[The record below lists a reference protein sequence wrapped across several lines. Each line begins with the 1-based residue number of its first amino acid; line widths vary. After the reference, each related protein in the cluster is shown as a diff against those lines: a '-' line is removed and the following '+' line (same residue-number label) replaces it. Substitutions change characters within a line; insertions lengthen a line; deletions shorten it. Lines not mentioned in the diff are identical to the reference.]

1 MTGSEKKCWKV
12 TGVFGDKS
20 CESLNEYLHCKHCPV
35 YSGAARE
42 FFDREVPPEFIESW
56 TVALSRK
63 KEIVEKGDLS
73 VTIFRL
79 GGEYLAIPT
88 DAFLVAVEVKPVH
101 FVPFRTNKSFRGI
114 VNVDGE
120 LLLCYSLEN
129 LLGITRV
136 PLDSG
141 GDRAI
146 YNRMVAIRGANER
159 VVFEVDEVIGV
170 TRVSSSLIS
179 KLPSTAQKAGEIFS
193 QGIFDALGV
202 TAALL
207 DEHKVCESFRSTL
220 KFQ

>member
-1 MTGSEKKCWKV
+1 MTGNEKKCWKV

-20 CESLNEYLHCKHCPV
+20 CESLKEYLHCKHCPV

-79 GGEYLAIPT
+79 GSEYLAIPT

-136 PLDSG
+136 PVESG

-193 QGIFDALGV
+193 RGIFEAGGV